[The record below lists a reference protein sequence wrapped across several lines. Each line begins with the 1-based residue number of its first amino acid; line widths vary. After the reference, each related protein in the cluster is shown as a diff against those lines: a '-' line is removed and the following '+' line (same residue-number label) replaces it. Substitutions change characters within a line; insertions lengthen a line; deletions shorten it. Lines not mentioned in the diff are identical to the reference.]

1 MPAGESEAK
10 AKTKAQFEEVF
21 KSYSGLAVQK
31 KKSKRKSTPAQDSIV
46 LETLRNKLGLHKDNE
61 DDGTILNNT
70 YNQEEQS
77 PRFSKNKLNDRTSVA
92 EKVNNDE
99 LCEDEKKPKKNKKK
113 KKKSIIGEQLFD
125 EEDLYKAAIP
135 ETVTTLQ
142 KSKKKRSKST
152 LGVEDHVDNVLK
164 SDIGEDVDSLIHAYE
179 QHIDAGGG
187 KKKTKK
193 IKERSLETISHVSS
207 ILNNK
212 LDKKN
217 RQKKSLPTDEGETS
231 EMHLSE
237 LQDSQD
243 ENNLKGKKIS
253 HRRLMSSESELEVI
267 CDEEKQRHGEE
278 EKQQRTKRKKTKKTK
293 KAALVADEMEIKE
306 PHEEIMQEYPEDE
319 EVASE
324 LEAEQQQQRPKYITD
339 DSLVLG
345 VYIHR
350 ADGLKTDIL
359 TSHPSVKVH
368 VVNEISGQYVKKEH
382 SNRHVTSYYEQ
393 ENVEHILP
401 IMTQP
406 YDFRKNKSTIPAWEE
421 QIIFNERFGYF
432 LHEFKESPYT
442 LLFFELL
449 EFVSMDEAKVNY
461 ATQSSEGGWRKIAWA
476 FLKLV
481 GANGVL
487 NIDGKLRLQLYYP
500 PAKMKKLS
508 NSIEVFEWW
517 KKRPWNRYPSTLYV
531 TVKGLR
537 LPQNVNPSV
546 RSMMAIQQEQG
557 TISYSELQ
565 SELAQ
570 RGLPSNVDYQKLEL
584 LKWTRLPGQ
593 VCRIPNQLLLSFR
606 GGQIGCFFIEFSHD
620 GRSLAASSADRNGHF
635 IVVYEIPSGRLLG
648 EFNGH
653 FNIVYSLC
661 WSNDDKTLLSASSD
675 GTVRVWNTETYQSP
689 AEKVL
694 PHPSFIYAAKYHPF
708 AQYLVVT
715 GGYDSIIRVWNI
727 NVNEVNGQLLQE
739 LDGHKSFINTLC
751 FDAEGLRMFSGDSS
765 GLIIIWN
772 TFVNEGSQENPVQQ
786 WSIDKN
792 IIQNDL
798 KSVPINHLEV
808 HPNGRRLLIHARDS
822 TLRVMDLRVL
832 AAKKYTGATNY
843 REQMYSTFTPC
854 GTFLFSGSED
864 GICYVW
870 NSETGDQVAMY
881 SDLNYTSAV
890 RDVVFHPHEH
900 MVAFCAFGPNQ
911 PILVFLYDQKVAQME
926 AENMKDICKG
936 SLKSAATS
944 STPKGPK
951 IFSSTFDTGTVYD
964 ASFSSISSSSRISM
978 KMQKVRQK
986 LDTVLESVQQSTSE
1000 TDRYFVQP
1008 GMVPMKSL
1016 DMSWWD
1022 SNFSLMGSYYINS
1035 ARSNLPAPSL
1045 LSPHSKLRLPTTVGA
1060 QLLSQKSLTSQT
1072 GGFSPVGR
1080 RFSRPPSVKLEMTCA
1095 YPSISSIKVEA
1106 DSNAPV
1112 EETVVALYDYTA
1124 HRSDE
1129 LTIQRYDI
1137 IQVLYK
1143 DNENWWFG
1151 RLANGKQGYFP
1162 ANYVANERIHE
1173 EAQPH
1178 QKDNNPALAY
1188 EDGEVE
1194 EKSPTPTKMSA
1205 VISKSGEL
1213 KLISEHDTDTESPV
1227 KPALQKKKKKAAAK
1241 PTDVTTSESNLMV
1254 TGGEPKIDARTT
1266 RKKKKKKAVKDH
1278 STNGETNGAF
1288 ELN

>member
-1 MPAGESEAK
+1 MPAGTSEAK

-21 KSYSGLAVQK
+21 KSYSGLAVEK
-31 KKSKRKSTPAQDSIV
+31 KKSKRKNTPSQESIV
-46 LETLRNKLGLHKDNE
+46 LETLRNKLGLHKDHE
-61 DDGTILNNT
+61 DDETILNNT
-70 YNQEEQS
+70 YNPEEQS

-92 EKVNNDE
+92 EKVNNDK
-99 LCEDEKKPKKNKKK
+99 LCEDETPPQKNKKK
-113 KKKSIIGEQLFD
+113 KKKLIIGEQPFD
-125 EEDLYKAAIP
+125 EEHLYKTAVP
-135 ETVTTLQ
+135 ESVTTLQ
-142 KSKKKRSKST
+142 KSKKKRSKDT
-152 LGVEDHVDNVLK
+152 LGEDNDVENVLK
-164 SDIGEDVDSLIHAYE
+164 SDFGDDVDSLIQAYQ
-179 QHIDAGGG
+179 QHIAAKDAGHV
-187 KKKTKK
+187 KKTQK
-193 IKERSLETISHVSS
+193 IKAHSLETISRVSS

-212 LDKKN
+212 LDTKQ
-217 RQKKSLPTDEGETS
+217 RQKKSSLTDEGETS
-231 EMHLSE
+231 NMCISE
-237 LQDSQD
+237 LQDSRD
-243 ENNLKGKKIS
+243 EANYKGKKIPL
-253 HRRLMSSESELEVI
+253 RRLMPELEEVN
-267 CDEEKQRHGEE
+267 DEEKQIHGEE
-278 EKQQRTKRKKTKKTK
+278 KKQQRAKRKKTKKTK
-293 KAALVADEMEIKE
+293 KEPEVADKTEIT
-306 PHEEIMQEYPEDE
+306 EEILQEYPEGE
-319 EVASE
+319 EAASE
-324 LEAEQQQQRPKYITD
+324 LEAELQQQRPKYITD
-339 DSLVLG
+339 NSLVLG

-350 ADGLKTDIL
+350 ADLLKTDIL

-368 VVNEISGQYVKKEH
+368 VVNEVSGQYVMKEH
-382 SNRHVTSYYEQ
+382 SKRHVTSYYEQ

-406 YDFRKNKSTIPAWEE
+406 YDFRKNKSTIPSWEE

-432 LHEFKESPYT
+432 LHEFIDSPCT
-442 LLFFELL
+442 ILFFEIL

-461 ATQSSEGGWRKIAWA
+461 ATLNSDGGWRKIAWA

-481 GANGVL
+481 GANEVL

-500 PAKMKKLS
+500 PAKIKKLS

-517 KKRPWNRYPSTLYV
+517 KKRPWDHYPSTLYV

-546 RSMMAIQQEQG
+546 RSMMATQQEQG
-557 TISYSELQ
+557 TISYNELQ
-565 SELAQ
+565 SELTH
-570 RGLPSNVDYQKLEL
+570 RSVSSNLDCEKLEI

-593 VCRIPNQLLLSFR
+593 VCRIPNLLLLSFR
-606 GGQIGCFFIEFSHD
+606 GGQIGCFFIQFSHD
-620 GRSLAASSADRNGHF
+620 GKSLAASCADRNGHF
-635 IVVYEIPSGRLLG
+635 IVVYEIPSGQLLG

-689 AEKVL
+689 AEKIL
-694 PHPSFIYAAKYHPF
+694 PHPSFIYTAKYHPF
-708 AQYLVVT
+708 VQYLVVT
-715 GGYDSIIRVWNI
+715 GGYDAIIRVWNI

-765 GLIIIWN
+765 GLIIIWS
-772 TFVNEGSQENPVQQ
+772 TFVNEGLQENPVQQ
-786 WSIDKN
+786 WSIDQN
-792 IIQNDL
+792 IIQNDV
-798 KSVPINHLEV
+798 KGVPINHLEV

-870 NSETGDQVAMY
+870 NTETGDQVAMY

-890 RDVVFHPHEH
+890 RDVAFHPHEH

-911 PILVFLYDQKVAQME
+911 PILVFVYDQKVAQLE
-926 AENMKDICKG
+926 AETMKDFWRTN
-936 SLKSAATS
+936 LKSATT

-951 IFSSTFDTGTVYD
+951 IFRSTFDSTVYD
-964 ASFSSISSSSRISM
+964 ASFSSVAHSSRISM

-986 LDTVLESVQQSTSE
+986 LDTVMESLQKSTSE
-1000 TDRYFVQP
+1000 MDHYFAQP
-1008 GMVPMKSL
+1008 GMVSM
-1016 DMSWWD
+1016 MSWDMRWQD
-1022 SNFSLMGSYYINS
+1022 SSFSSKDSYFSS
-1035 ARSNLPAPSL
+1035 ARSNRSLPAPSL
-1045 LSPHSKLRLPTTVGA
+1045 LSPHSKLKLSTSVGA
-1060 QLLSQKSLTSQT
+1060 QLLSQQSLTSQA
-1072 GGFSPVGR
+1072 GGFSPVGH
-1080 RFSRPPSVKLEMTCA
+1080 RFNRPPLVKLETTSA

-1106 DSNAPV
+1106 ESNAPV

-1143 DNENWWFG
+1143 DNANWWFG

-1173 EAQPH
+1173 EIQPH
-1178 QKDNNPALAY
+1178 QQDNNPAIAY
-1188 EDGEVE
+1188 EDGEAE
-1194 EKSPTPTKMSA
+1194 MKSPTPTKMSA
-1205 VISKSGEL
+1205 VISKSGAL
-1213 KLISEHDTDTESPV
+1213 KLISEHDTDTESSV
-1227 KPALQKKKKKAAAK
+1227 KPASQKKKKKSPNMTA
-1241 PTDVTTSESNLMV
+1241 SESNVMAI
-1254 TGGEPKIDARTT
+1254 GGEPKIDAKTT
-1266 RKKKKKKAVKDH
+1266 KKKKKKKAVKDH
-1278 STNGETNGAF
+1278 STSGETNSAF
-1288 ELN
+1288 QLDENSSLTDL

>member
-21 KSYSGLAVQK
+21 KSYSGLAAEK
-31 KKSKRKSTPAQDSIV
+31 KKSKKKSIPSQENIV
-46 LETLRNKLGLHKDNE
+46 LEKLRNKLGLHKDNE
-61 DDGTILNNT
+61 DGETILNNT
-70 YNQEEQS
+70 YNPEEQS
-77 PRFSKNKLNDRTSVA
+77 PRFSKNKRNDRTSVA

-99 LCEDEKKPKKNKKK
+99 LYEDANPPKKNKKK
-113 KKKSIIGEQLFD
+113 NKLIIEERSSD
-125 EEDLYKAAIP
+125 EETAAP
-135 ETVTTLQ
+135 ESVTTRQ
-142 KSKKKRSKST
+142 KLKKRRPKSA
-152 LGVEDHVDNVLK
+152 LGEEDHNENVLK
-164 SDIGEDVDSLIHAYE
+164 SDLGEDVDALIHAYQ
-179 QHIDAGGG
+179 QHIAAKDAGGG
-187 KKKTKK
+187 KKKTPQ
-193 IKERSLETISHVSS
+193 IMARSRETISRIPS
-207 ILNNK
+207 ILNKK
-212 LDKKN
+212 LDKKK
-217 RQKKSLPTDEGETS
+217 RQKESSLTDEGKTS
-231 EMHLSE
+231 EMRHSE

-243 ENNLKGKKIS
+243 EANSKGKTIL
-253 HRRLMSSESELEVI
+253 RRKLISELEVMSS
-267 CDEEKQRHGEE
+267 EEKETHGEE
-278 EKQQRTKRKKTKKTK
+278 GKQQRAKRKKTKKTK
-293 KAALVADEMEIKE
+293 KAEEMEIKE
-306 PHEEIMQEYPEDE
+306 EIMQECSKDE
-319 EVASE
+319 ETASE
-324 LEAEQQQQRPKYITD
+324 LETELQQQRSKYITD
-339 DSLVLG
+339 DDLVLG

-350 ADGLKTDIL
+350 ADLLKTDIL
-359 TSHPSVKVH
+359 ASHPSVKVY
-368 VVNEISGQYVKKEH
+368 VIDEVSGQYVKKEH

-401 IMTQP
+401 IMTQH
-406 YDFRKNKSTIPAWEE
+406 YDFRKKKTPIPAWEE

-432 LHEFKESPYT
+432 LQELMDSPCT
-442 LLFFELL
+442 LLFFEIL

-461 ATQSSEGGWRKIAWA
+461 ATQRNEGGWRKIAWA

-487 NIDGKLRLQLYYP
+487 NIDRKLRLQLYYP
-500 PAKMKKLS
+500 PAKVKKLS

-546 RSMMAIQQEQG
+546 RSMMATQQEQG
-557 TISYSELQ
+557 NISYSELQ

-570 RGLPSNVDYQKLEL
+570 RGLPSNLDDQKLDL

-606 GGQIGCFFIEFSHD
+606 GGQIGCYFIEFSHD
-620 GRSLAASSADRNGHF
+620 GRSLAASCADRNGHF
-635 IVVYEIPSGRLLG
+635 IVVYEIPSGHLLG

-689 AEKVL
+689 AEKIL
-694 PHPSFIYAAKYHPF
+694 PHPSFIYTAKYHPF
-708 AQYLVVT
+708 VQYLVVT
-715 GGYDSIIRVWNI
+715 GGYDAIIRVWNI

-739 LDGHKSFINTLC
+739 LDGHKSFINILC
-751 FDAEGLRMFSGDSS
+751 FDSEGLRMFSGDSS
-765 GLIIIWN
+765 GQIVIWS
-772 TFVNEGSQENPVQQ
+772 TFVNEGSQENLVQQ
-786 WSIDKN
+786 WTIDEN
-792 IIQNDL
+792 ILQNDL
-798 KSVPINHLEV
+798 KGVPINHLEV

-843 REQMYSTFTPC
+843 REQLYSTFTPC

-890 RDVVFHPHEH
+890 RDVAFHPHEH

-911 PILVFLYDQKVAQME
+911 PILVFVYDQKVAQME
-926 AENMKDICKG
+926 AATMKEVCRAN
-936 SLKSAATS
+936 LKPGTT

-951 IFSSTFDTGTVYD
+951 IFNTTFDSSTVYD
-964 ASFSSISSSSRISM
+964 ASFSSISHSTRISM
-978 KMQKVRQK
+978 KMKKVRQK
-986 LDTVLESVQQSTSE
+986 LDTVMESVQQSTSE
-1000 TDRYFVQP
+1000 MDHYFAEP
-1008 GMVPMKSL
+1008 GMVPMMSL
-1016 DMSWWD
+1016 DMKWD
-1022 SNFSLMGSYYINS
+1022 SSFSSMGSYYFNS
-1035 ARSNLPAPSL
+1035 ARSNLFLPAPSL

-1060 QLLSQKSLTSQT
+1060 QLLSQQSLTSQA
-1072 GGFSPVGR
+1072 GGFSPVGH
-1080 RFSRPPSVKLEMTCA
+1080 RFSRPPSIKLETACA
-1095 YPSISSIKVEA
+1095 YPLISSIKVEA

-1143 DNENWWFG
+1143 DNASWWFG

-1162 ANYVANERIHE
+1162 ANYVANERIPE
-1173 EAQPH
+1173 EIQQH
-1178 QKDNNPALAY
+1178 QHGNNPVFAY
-1188 EDGEVE
+1188 EDGEAEV
-1194 EKSPTPTKMSA
+1194 KSPTPTQMSA
-1205 VISKSGEL
+1205 VISNSGEL
-1213 KLISEHDTDTESPV
+1213 KLISEHDTDTESSV
-1227 KPALQKKKKKAAAK
+1227 KPTSQKKKKAAALSSNVR
-1241 PTDVTTSESNLMV
+1241 TAESNSSV
-1254 TGGEPKIDARTT
+1254 TEGEPKVDERTT

-1278 STNGETNGAF
+1278 WTRGGTNDAF
-1288 ELN
+1288 ELD